1 MNAASLKR
9 VWLKPASLLAA
20 AGLATGV
27 YVMNRVPPLTPHVL
41 RTKPNSAV
49 TVAPIPLAGLT
60 ALPTFLD
67 ADAAGRRWEIVGGS
81 MLQLGL
87 NGIGISALRQ
97 AVAGDPGN
105 MLLRNA
111 LGEALVLERSGQV
124 TAEAKGYFDTVL
136 AANPNDLVA
145 RFYMGLWL
153 LQSGK
158 PKLALVKWVGLMR
171 TVGNDT
177 VWYNRLW
184 DVMPVAALEVGVS
197 PLALKALCVAGM

>member
-1 MNAASLKR
+1 MNAAALKW
-9 VWLKPASLLAA
+9 VWLKPASLLVA

-27 YVMNRVPPLTPHVL
+27 YVMSCVPPLTPHVF

-60 ALPTFLD
+60 ALPTLLD
-67 ADAAGRRWEIVGGS
+67 AGVAGRRWEIVGGS

-87 NGIGISALRQ
+87 NGLGVSALRQ
-97 AVAGDPGN
+97 AVADNPGN
-105 MLLRNA
+105 MLLRTA
-111 LGEALVLERSGQV
+111 LGEALVLKQSGQV

-145 RFYMGLWL
+145 RFYFGLWL
-153 LQSGK
+153 LQSDK
-158 PKLALVKWVGLMR
+158 PKPALVKWVGLMR

-177 VWYNRLW
+177 LWYKRLW
-184 DVMPVAALEVGVS
+184 DVMPVAAVKVGVS